1 MHRIFLPI
9 YHVFKERKA
18 LLYALL
24 IASTAIFG
32 WFGAKLQ
39 YEEDIIKLL
48 PRSSTSNE
56 LAFSDIGL
64 IDKIFLQVTSRDS
77 LQPVSPEQL
86 GAIAEEYCTTL
97 EQRDSASHFLKGVLV
112 SLDIDTALEAM
123 DFGLSHLPSFV
134 DTSWYAQI
142 EKALEPEA
150 FQEQM
155 ERNYQII
162 MADETGEDSQLVSMD
177 PLNLRSLLGEI
188 LGAETSMGGITIDNG
203 HLFCPDKTVAL
214 AILTPSFSSTNSGA
228 GTRLVRMMD
237 KLKLEVEAEHPEI
250 RILVHGN
257 PQGGVSNASTIKRDL
272 AWSIGLSLLL
282 ILIIMMLSFHK
293 LAFLW
298 QQVVPVL
305 YGALFSMACMY
316 WIKGYMSLMALGISA
331 IVLGVAIS
339 YCLHVLIH
347 YYYVGDTEKMLR
359 EESTPV
365 FLGCVTTIGAFM
377 GLLFTE
383 SDLLRDFG
391 LFATFALM
399 GNTLFALIFLP
410 HFLKPEQITFK
421 RTHGFPLVEK
431 FNNLPWD
438 RNQWFISA
446 LLAIIV
452 VGVIFSP
459 KVKFDSD
466 LMNLDYD
473 NAELRES
480 QELYNRK
487 SADGFAH
494 QYFAAWD
501 DDNLDEALEHNKGL
515 VRVLDSLKADGLVKG
530 YVPVSKLLLHSTQ
543 DQKERIHA
551 WNAFWTRG
559 RVRYLRHLMAESEKQ
574 YGLPKGFYD
583 PFLGMISTQYEPAN
597 LVESGIV
604 PEGMLSNYVEKQESG
619 RYMVFTEVSYDA
631 KDQTKVWKTIASTD
645 HVLVLEPFFYC
656 RDMVEI
662 VHDDFN
668 TTLWISSLFVL
679 LVLLFSFRN
688 IWIALIAFMPMF
700 VSWYVMQGYMALF
713 GLEFNLIN
721 IVISTFIYG
730 IGVDYSI
737 FVMEGLLAEARKGET
752 QMLEYHKVAIFYS
765 ALVLGIVTFSLIFA
779 RHPAIHSIGLI
790 TLIGMA
796 STILITY
803 SIQPWIFRALV
814 KIPFF
819 RRGFRIPEN

>member
-9 YHVFKERKA
+9 YHFFQKQKWA
-18 LLYALL
+18 LYTIL
-24 IASTAIFG
+24 IATTAVFG
-32 WFGAKLQ
+32 WFGSKLE

-64 IDKIFLQVTSRDS
+64 IDKIFVQVTSRDT
-77 LQPVSPEQL
+77 LNPVSTDEL
-86 GAIAEEYCTTL
+86 AALADEYCAIL
-97 EQRDSASHFLKGVLV
+97 QQRDSATHYLKGVLV

-123 DFGLSHLPSFV
+123 DFGLSHLPSFL
-134 DTSWYAQI
+134 DTAWYAQI

-150 FQEQM
+150 FEEQM
-155 ERNYQII
+155 ARNYQIV
-162 MADETGEDSQLVSMD
+162 MEDETGEESQFVSMD
-177 PLNLRSLLGEI
+177 PLNLRSSLGDI
-188 LGAETSMGGITIDNG
+188 LGGETSAGGITIVDG

-214 AILTPSFSSTNSGA
+214 ALLSPSFTSTNSGA
-228 GTRLVRMMD
+228 CTKLVNMMD
-237 KLKLEVEAEHPEI
+237 KLKHELEAEHPDM

-257 PQGGVSNASTIKRDL
+257 PQGSVSNAGTIKRDL

-282 ILIIMMLSFHK
+282 ILIIMLLSFHK

-347 YYYVGDTEKMLR
+347 FYYVGDAEQMLR

-365 FLGCVTTIGAFM
+365 FLGCLTTIGAFM

-391 LFATFALM
+391 LFATFSLI

-410 HFLKPEQITFK
+410 HFLKPEQISFK

-431 FNNLPWD
+431 INNLPWD
-438 RNQWFISA
+438 RNNWLIGT
-446 LLAIIV
+446 LIVLIV
-452 VGVIFSP
+452 VGICFSP

-487 SADGFAH
+487 SADGYAH

-515 VRVLDSLKADGLVKG
+515 VRALDSLKADGLVKS
-530 YVPVSKLLLHSTQ
+530 YVPVTKLLLHSRQ
-543 DQKERIHA
+543 DQEERIQK
-551 WNAFWTRG
+551 WYSFWTPG
-559 RVRYLRHLMAESEKQ
+559 RVRYIRKLLADAERT
-574 YGLPKGFYD
+574 YGLPRKFYD
-583 PFLGMISTQYEPAN
+583 PFIGIISANYEPGDI
-597 LVESGIV
+597 VESGIV
-604 PEGMLSNYVEKQESG
+604 PEGLLSNYVEQQQSG
-619 RYMVFTEVSYDA
+619 RYMVYTDVSYDLQ
-631 KDQTKVWKTIASTD
+631 DQTKVWKTLTSYD

-679 LVLLFSFRN
+679 IVLLLSFQN
-688 IWIALIAFMPMF
+688 IWIALLAFFPMF
-700 VSWYVMQGYMALF
+700 ISWYVMQGYMAIF

-737 FVMEGLLAEARKGET
+737 FVMEGLLTEARKGDT
-752 QMLEYHKVAIFYS
+752 KMLEYHKVAIFYS

-803 SIQPWIFRALV
+803 SLQPWIFRKLV